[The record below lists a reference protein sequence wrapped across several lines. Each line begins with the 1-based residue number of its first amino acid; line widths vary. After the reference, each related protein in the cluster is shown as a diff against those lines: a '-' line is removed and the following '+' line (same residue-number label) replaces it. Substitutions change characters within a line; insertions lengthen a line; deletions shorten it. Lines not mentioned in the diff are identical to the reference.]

1 MHYPIRRSS
10 HNDWG
15 IFQLWLNWLLGSGAL
30 TLLIVVSLW
39 VKPLYMPFVAFGLQF
54 VLFALIRRNRETRVP
69 SCYILPFIVSR
80 ILFWSGVVMIMVN
93 MLYSKPLI
101 ESVFNPEAV
110 NPEIPF
116 IVVLIV
122 MPISVLLTGW
132 AYLHRSS
139 LSFCRDCKL
148 RHGTPA
154 ERGFLGI
161 IYTQV
166 GQYQVGMLFWIS
178 LISGIIS
185 WSYYLVNYDNSFLN
199 LPDRFFFFL
208 LPTLIWIAS
217 ALYLAARYLG
227 IWGYYR
233 QNVEGSIERHGASTQ
248 LRFIMIWNDRIALRV
263 PETDTDR
270 KISLDEKFDIPVSA
284 FVHKTEG
291 LSLTMAIQY
300 FKNLSGMSDAEV
312 RLMYTNIQGNA
323 DCNIFH
329 YLVFVTDEEKQRF
342 DESHPNCR
350 WLTLPRI
357 ADLIN
362 AHLVEP
368 LLAAEMVR
376 LHTITV
382 TAKTYDS
389 TGRRRYKVRHYKP
402 SFNLAEIR
410 SLDIDYNDSDWLY
423 IADNNQDTSF
433 YHTRRFWR
441 KYINGIG
448 R

>member
-1 MHYPIRRSS
+1 M
-10 HNDWG
+10 
-15 IFQLWLNWLLGSGAL
+15 

-54 VLFALIRRNRETRVP
+54 VLFALIRRNRETGVA

-80 ILFWSGVVMIMVN
+80 ILFWSGMVMIGVN

-101 ESVFNPEAV
+101 DSVFNPSAV

-116 IVVLIV
+116 VVVLIV
-122 MPISVLLTGW
+122 MPIAVALTGW
-132 AYLHRSS
+132 AYLHRST

-154 ERGFLGI
+154 ERGFLGT

-166 GQYQVGMLFWIS
+166 GHYQVGMLFWIS
-178 LISGIIS
+178 LVSGIIS
-185 WSYYLVNYDNSFLN
+185 WVYYAVNYDNSFLN
-199 LPDRFFFFL
+199 TPDRFFFFL
-208 LPTLIWIAS
+208 LPTLIWVAS

-227 IWGYYR
+227 IWGYYK
-233 QNVEGSIERHGASTQ
+233 QNIEGSIERHGASTQ
-248 LRFIMIWNDRIALRV
+248 LRFIMIWGNRIALRV

-270 KISLDEKFDIPVSA
+270 KISLDDKFDIPVSA
-284 FVHKTEG
+284 FVHKTDS
-291 LSLTMAIQY
+291 LSLTSATHY
-300 FKNLSGMSDAEV
+300 FQNLSGVRDAEI
-312 RLMYTNIQGNA
+312 RMMYTNIQGNA

-329 YLVFVTDEEKQRF
+329 YLVFLAEDEKELF
-342 DESHPNCR
+342 DRSHPDCQ
-350 WLTLPRI
+350 WFTLPEI

-362 AHLVEP
+362 SRQVHP

-382 TAKTYDS
+382 TAKTYDNK
-389 TGRRRYKVRHYKP
+389 GKRRYKIRHYRP

-410 SLDIDYNDSDWLY
+410 GLNIDYNDSDWLY
-423 IADNNQDTSF
+423 IADNNQDTPF

-441 KYINGIG
+441 KYVNGIG